1 MAIRPKCLILI
12 PPSCLY
18 VISASKVGLIC
29 ALSLI
34 EGFCMETVLTKGE
47 KIIAIIVLLVIA
59 LFFVTFYGVHF
70 KSKTSSVQFENS
82 TSIDYN
88 MARPESAY
96 SEYSLSGR
104 EHDYTFEGAPPVHK
118 AQNQKT
124 EKKIDKAN
132 QAQIAKAAEAKKQ
145 EEAKKKQAE
154 KQAEVAK
161 TKAQTKSESEKK
173 LMTATNSDN
182 SDESATD
189 KEADKQSDKQ
199 SDKQTDKQNKNS
211 QSNSANVP
219 YAAHQQGQPQNNQS
233 DLGNGVVDPNKA
245 NDPNVNKKTFA
256 EWRTLLFA
264 KPTPDNLTLFVGALR
279 KNEIT
284 ATEYQAMAQDLIDQ
298 KDGQQKGLGLMALRA
313 APSLASL
320 SQLVHL
326 EPEKLSNYQLYAEQS
341 LNAYLQPQNLQYL
354 NQALLT
360 KDKKLI
366 IKSLALLSI
375 NLTKFSQGDLTDLHE
390 SRGIR
395 SGELIKFSM
404 TNYKSLLP
412 TLAQLV
418 ASGDP
423 ELSGLAQQTASLI
436 QSSNTLAQN

>member
-1 MAIRPKCLILI
+1 
-12 PPSCLY
+12 
-18 VISASKVGLIC
+18 
-29 ALSLI
+29 
-34 EGFCMETVLTKGE
+34 METVLTKGE

-59 LFFVTFYGVHF
+59 LFLVTFYGVHF

-118 AQNQKT
+118 AQDQKT
-124 EKKIDKAN
+124 EKKIDKSN

-154 KQAEVAK
+154 KQAGVAK

-182 SDESATD
+182 SDESAI
-189 KEADKQSDKQ
+189 DKQT
-199 SDKQTDKQNKNS
+199 DKQTDKQNKNS

-245 NDPNVNKKTFA
+245 NDPNANKKTFA

-298 KDGQQKGLGLMALRA
+298 KDGQLKGLGLMALRA

-412 TLAQLV
+412 TLAQLA